1 MSIKAGPKTMGVID
15 EGQENYEEMLFQALH
30 HQFVAAAKAT
40 KLAHEISKENK
51 IGSMVAY
58 FTTYPYTC
66 KPADALAMQKDDQ
79 MKNLFYLDILNG
91 GKYPYYSKK
100 YFEEHNINLQIE
112 DGDLEV
118 IKENTADF
126 VGMSYYNS
134 MISSNDGDQLE
145 LTTGNVHSVYK
156 NPHLDANEWGWQI
169 DPIGLRYTLNHVY
182 DRFGLPVF
190 ILENSSGFF
199 DELTEDNKVHDPY
212 RVDFLRKHIEQLK
225 LAIED
230 GVEVIGYTMW
240 GPIDMI
246 SSGTSEMSKRYGFI
260 YVDQDDYGNGTMK
273 RYKKDSFYWYK
284 NVIAT
289 NGEEL

>member
-1 MSIKAGPKTMGVID
+1 
-15 EGQENYEEMLFQALH
+15 
-30 HQFVAAAKAT
+30 
-40 KLAHEISKENK
+40 
-51 IGSMVAY
+51 
-58 FTTYPYTC
+58 
-66 KPADALAMQKDDQ
+66 
-79 MKNLFYLDILNG
+79 
-91 GKYPYYSKK
+91 
-100 YFEEHNINLQIE
+100 
-112 DGDLEV
+112 
-118 IKENTADF
+118 
-126 VGMSYYNS
+126 MSYYNS

-145 LTTGNVHSVYK
+145 LTAGNVHSVYK

-212 RVDFLRKHIEQLK
+212 RVDFLRKHIEQLR